1 MASETLNVILNL
13 VTGNYKREAAAAATA
28 TGQIG
33 RAASTTT
40 TGLAGLGRGFNVL
53 KSSFAVLGAAAV
65 VGQFREMAD
74 AAAEDAKA
82 QDLLANALRTNVG
95 ATDDQIA
102 ATERWVSTMQTATN
116 VADNDLRQ
124 ALSDLTIAGRS
135 LVDAQSDIAVALDI
149 SAAKGID
156 LQTVIKGLVRAQASG
171 STGGL
176 ARLGI
181 DTKNAAGEMLSY
193 EEVLKNAAQTM
204 GGSAAKAAG
213 TLAGALERIKTLTE
227 EAREEMGGLIG
238 GPLASLTAGFGEFEI
253 ALLGGNQQLAILNSE
268 FIKFINTGID
278 PFADVVETAGILL
291 VDLANVMAEDIDV
304 ATFDALVEMLGLT
317 NEQVIELRRNFLQNG
332 EAVVD
337 NDDKLKHINGVLD
350 SYVGHADP
358 AVLATRRFQAAQ
370 ADAAAGTRDH
380 SEALQAQRDLLR
392 EMSDPVFALIAANE
406 RYTDAQAELNR
417 LIAEGTT
424 DGEEFSDALVDLFR
438 AQMDVNQANAE
449 FSATGGD
456 GLALLRDLAA
466 QAGIMPGLFEAWAAS
481 VDSVSAAIAG
491 IPSTVGGRPTVTS
504 GGSVNIRGAFHD
516 GGIVP
521 GPRGSPQLIL
531 AHGGE
536 TVLPTHRGEVR
547 NLTKNGPTINVYSPT
562 NNMAQDLQYAA
573 LLANVATLN

>member
-304 ATFDALVEMLGLT
+304 ATFEALVEMLGLT

-438 AQMDVNQANAE
+438 AQMDVNQANA
-449 FSATGGD
+449 
-456 GLALLRDLAA
+456 
-466 QAGIMPGLFEAWAAS
+466 
-481 VDSVSAAIAG
+481 
-491 IPSTVGGRPTVTS
+491 
-504 GGSVNIRGAFHD
+504 
-516 GGIVP
+516 
-521 GPRGSPQLIL
+521 
-531 AHGGE
+531 
-536 TVLPTHRGEVR
+536 
-547 NLTKNGPTINVYSPT
+547 
-562 NNMAQDLQYAA
+562 
-573 LLANVATLN
+573 